1 MVEADFT
8 GSLVDYVA
16 GIPSEAVGGDV
27 FAVSV
32 LLILFYFMVILINKL
47 MDIIILVLKKVILLI
62 IVLLAFY
69 QFLHIFSVK
78 LGSDGL
84 TNDTLVFGGV
94 GLVVGFI
101 ALMIAFHAAFS
112 SLRKV
117 HHKIREDA
125 EAHRVKEDEKKKV
138 EAKKKTRK
146 PAAKEILSMK
156 SLRDDKKMGVVIA
169 YLVVAEFG
177 VISSKTVSAPNVTV
191 GILFLVVF
199 MLAALF
205 FIYQSYSDYSKGMRH
220 LLVAFVVGGILS
232 VILGHF
238 WGGDSFDELLSEAYF
253 ISDSLVAFVTGIA
266 VSLFMGSKG

>member
-1 MVEADFT
+1 D
-8 GSLVDYVA
+8 L
-16 GIPSEAVGGDV
+16 PSEALEGDV

-32 LLILFYFMVILINKL
+32 LLILFYLAVILINKL
-47 MDIIILVLKKVILLI
+47 TDIIILVLKKVSLFI

-69 QFLHIFSVK
+69 RFLQIFSVK

-84 TNDTLVFGGV
+84 TNDTLVLGGV

-112 SLRKV
+112 SLREIR
-117 HHKIREDA
+117 HKAGEDA
-125 EAHRVKEDEKKKV
+125 EAPEVKEGEAKKVPEAREV
-138 EAKKKTRK
+138 EAKEKVKK
-146 PAAKEILSMK
+146 PAAQGIISMK
-156 SLRDDKKMGVVIA
+156 SLKDDKKLGVVIA

-177 VISSKTVSAPNVTV
+177 VISSKTVSAPNVAV
-191 GILFLVVF
+191 GIIFLVVF
-199 MLAALF
+199 ILAALF
-205 FIYQSYSDYSKGMRH
+205 FIHQSYSDYSRGMRH

-238 WGGDSFDELLSEAYF
+238 WGGEQFNELFSEAYF
-253 ISDSLVAFVTGIA
+253 MSDSLVAFVTGIA

>member
-8 GSLVDYVA
+8 GFLVDYAA
-16 GIPSEAVGGDV
+16 GLPSEAVGGDV

-32 LLILFYFMVILINKL
+32 LLILLYFTVILINKL
-47 MDIIILVLKKVILLI
+47 TDIIILVLKKVILLI

-101 ALMIAFHAAFS
+101 ALMIALHAAFS
-112 SLRKV
+112 SLRKIR
-117 HHKIREDA
+117 HKAREED
-125 EAHRVKEDEKKKV
+125 EAHEVKEEKRKKV
-138 EAKKKTRK
+138 EAKEKPRK
-146 PAAKEILSMK
+146 PVAKEIISMK
-156 SLRDDKKMGVVIA
+156 SLKDDKKLGVVIA

-205 FIYQSYSDYSKGMRH
+205 FIYQSYSDYN
-220 LLVAFVVGGILS
+220 
-232 VILGHF
+232 
-238 WGGDSFDELLSEAYF
+238 
-253 ISDSLVAFVTGIA
+253 
-266 VSLFMGSKG
+266 